1 MPSGLRIVAFFAAV
15 LAVVAV
21 SCGREKPAPLDASS
35 LRGMPKDQIQQMREE
50 IYARH
55 SDGSA
60 LTDSETQRVEVLRD
74 QERRLENAWI
84 LGEWRERHGRRLIFR
99 DDGSVSVGAK
109 SGAYDE
115 LGVYKYISPEE
126 PSYEAVW
133 SVRYDTAG
141 DPVIVV
147 PQPSGEDL
155 LYPFHK
161 DRVSVYERTG
171 DLQVSRETGCYYTKN
186 Q

>member
-1 MPSGLRIVAFFAAV
+1 MLRLNHVILFAAV
-15 LAVVAV
+15 MAVVST
-21 SCGREKPAPLDASS
+21 SCGREKQPAPMDAAS
-35 LRGMPKDQIQQMREE
+35 LRGMPKEQIQQMREE
-50 IYARH
+50 IYERH
-55 SDGSA
+55 SDGSV
-60 LTDSETQRVEVLRD
+60 LTDSETQRVEVLRE
-74 QERRLENAWI
+74 QERRLENVWI

-133 SVRYDTAG
+133 SVCYDAAG

-147 PQPSGEDL
+147 PQPSGENL

-161 DRVSVYERTG
+161 DRSSVYERTG
-171 DLQVSRETGCYYTKN
+171 DLQVSRETGCYYTK